1 MTQRNPYWTGSLKR
15 TESFRWIGPHASP
28 DRLPPSTE
36 LLEMY
41 VFPHRHSLAALVH
54 SVTGFKMW
62 NYWLKWVIF
71 CLFDRTN
78 GSMMPRHSELYFY
91 IDTITQTQQIQ
102 LPIQT
107 LTDIIQYYRKWDTD
121 NLLHATSCC
130 CRKIDDRVRNYAPPP
145 HVNPLLPLKCGIF
158 RNILFYNATLYYY
171 YYILLLS
178 FCCYKKLSTRWGHR
192 AVYHFGSIY
201 VIVIW
206 WFFYNYYLN

>member
-15 TESFRWIGPHASP
+15 TESFRWIGPNASP

-102 LPIQT
+102 LLIQIFK
-107 LTDIIQYYRKWDTD
+107 DRIQHYRKWDTD

-130 CRKIDDRVRNYAPPP
+130 CKKKIDDRLRNYAPPP
-145 HVNPLLPLKCGIF
+145 PPHVNPP
-158 RNILFYNATLYYY
+158 
-171 YYILLLS
+171 S
-178 FCCYKKLSTRWGHR
+178 P
-192 AVYHFGSIY
+192 
-201 VIVIW
+201 
-206 WFFYNYYLN
+206 